1 MPLLWTHN
9 GKTRHPKTVLEV
21 GFYNTNH
28 QLRDFTQG
36 LVESTMKRVSIRL
49 AEIPE
54 FAREEYHPNQVAF
67 YSKFTELTF
76 RALNL
81 PSVAEFMDKLAET
94 LNLQTVE
101 VRVLRMPSSRR
112 SANLVQ
118 KEGKTHLVI
127 EYRKGLFRRRR
138 SLIDIYPDLLWASR
152 LTEPRERA
160 GIRGFVLNASIR
172 ALIHEMLHQSGVH
185 DETEAKRQADQHYKE
200 FRRTHL
206 SRFEQEFKPILQ
218 EWKKAEKEMGLR

>member
-1 MPLLWTHN
+1 M
-9 GKTRHPKTVLEV
+9 
-21 GFYNTNH
+21 
-28 QLRDFTQG
+28 
-36 LVESTMKRVSIRL
+36 

-54 FAREEYHPNQVAF
+54 FARDEYHQHQVAF

-81 PSVAEFMDKLAET
+81 PSVVEFMDKLAET
-94 LNLQTVE
+94 LNLKAVE

-118 KEGKTHLVI
+118 KEGRTHLVI
-127 EYRKGLFRRRR
+127 EYRKGVFRRGRG
-138 SLIDIYPDLLWASR
+138 LIDIYPDLLWASG

-185 DETEAKRQADQHYKE
+185 DEAEAKRQADQHYKE
-200 FRRTHL
+200 FTRTYL
-206 SRFEQEFKPILQ
+206 SRFEQEFKPILK